1 MTIVT
6 TTAND
11 PTAYADWHS
20 PDAPKIK
27 LTVDDFS
34 LSAYDDRIHIQT
46 DEDVA
51 LGDIELGV
59 IFSVEGLARLR
70 RLVNNQLIDSL
81 FVAAGQQA

>member
-11 PTAYADWHS
+11 PDAYADWHS

-34 LSAYDDRIHIQT
+34 LSVYNDQIHMQT
-46 DEDVA
+46 DDDVA
-51 LGDIELGV
+51 LGDIEIGSLT
-59 IFSVEGLARLR
+59 FTRDSLPRLR
-70 RLVNNQLIDSL
+70 ALINNPLLDNL
-81 FVAAGQQA
+81 FAAASQ